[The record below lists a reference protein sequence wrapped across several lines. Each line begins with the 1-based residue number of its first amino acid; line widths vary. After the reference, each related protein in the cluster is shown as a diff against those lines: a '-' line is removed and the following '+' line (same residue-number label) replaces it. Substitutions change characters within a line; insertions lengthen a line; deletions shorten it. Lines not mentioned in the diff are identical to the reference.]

1 MQTKVIEMKLD
12 MDLKG
17 ILQCRPQEHQKGL
30 LHVLTGL
37 GWKNPEIRAMLLQ
50 TQSLSSNSTSEVLTT
65 CVFLGLFSTLSE
77 SVFQICKE
85 GTNKS
90 TTSQGR

>member
-17 ILQCRPQEHQKGL
+17 IPQCRLQEHQKGL

-37 GWKNPEIRAMLLQ
+37 GWNNPEIRARLL
-50 TQSLSSNSTSEVLTT
+50 
-65 CVFLGLFSTLSE
+65 
-77 SVFQICKE
+77 
-85 GTNKS
+85 
-90 TTSQGR
+90 